1 MLSPVLTIASIPPAD
16 DAIDLMDIDSI
27 KSTFDELIARKL
39 PDDSAIEE
47 WLADW
52 SLLAKR
58 ISEAGTLADISFSKQ
73 TDDTDRLAA
82 VEHYEEVVMP
92 IVRQAEDALNRRLIE
107 TGWSRPDMERPIAR
121 IKTDMGIF
129 RLDNVPLLGEDT
141 LAGNRYAQMSGGLVA
156 DFDGEQRT
164 AKKISGYLLKPDRTV
179 RESAWRT
186 ATGLYSG
193 IREPLDALYGEMV
206 ARRTLI
212 ATNADLENYT
222 SFRWL
227 EMGRFDYSPNDVQR
241 FHQAVLATAV
251 PAVQRRME
259 ARRQILGLDVLR
271 PWDLDVD
278 LYGDPIHP
286 FNTADELVAG
296 AIRAFNMVRPS
307 LATHLE
313 FMRDHELFDLDNR
326 PNKQPGGFMAS
337 LERRGWPFIFMN
349 SVQSPN
355 DIFTMLHE
363 SGHAVH
369 TILSCLWPLIWQAN
383 YSIEAAELASHTM
396 ELIAGEMTEAVN
408 GGFYSRRDWLRTRIA
423 KLDEMLQLIPW
434 IAIVDAQQQWA
445 YANPTHTNEERAA
458 HWLQLHQQYMV
469 GPDWTGIEEE
479 RSYWWQQKLHFFQ
492 VPLYYIEY
500 GIAWFGALQVWRNW
514 REDPETALNQWMGA
528 LRLGGTANLPTVY
541 GTAGAKLVFDTAE
554 MAPLVKLMVDEI
566 ETLEHELLSMP
577 TY

>member
-1 MLSPVLTIASIPPAD
+1 MQSTKGRQSMLSPVLTIASIPPAD

-206 ARRTLI
+206 PVALSSPRTPTWKTI
-212 ATNADLENYT
+212 
-222 SFRWL
+222 
-227 EMGRFDYSPNDVQR
+227 
-241 FHQAVLATAV
+241 
-251 PAVQRRME
+251 
-259 ARRQILGLDVLR
+259 
-271 PWDLDVD
+271 
-278 LYGDPIHP
+278 
-286 FNTADELVAG
+286 
-296 AIRAFNMVRPS
+296 RPS
-307 LATHLE
+307 AGLRWAASTTRQT
-313 FMRDHELFDLDNR
+313 MSSASIRLFSQR
-326 PNKQPGGFMAS
+326 PYRPS
-337 LERRGWPFIFMN
+337 
-349 SVQSPN
+349 SVEWKP
-355 DIFTMLHE
+355 
-363 SGHAVH
+363 
-369 TILSCLWPLIWQAN
+369 
-383 YSIEAAELASHTM
+383 
-396 ELIAGEMTEAVN
+396 
-408 GGFYSRRDWLRTRIA
+408 
-423 KLDEMLQLIPW
+423 
-434 IAIVDAQQQWA
+434 
-445 YANPTHTNEERAA
+445 
-458 HWLQLHQQYMV
+458 V
-469 GPDWTGIEEE
+469 GK
-479 RSYWWQQKLHFFQ
+479 SS
-492 VPLYYIEY
+492 
-500 GIAWFGALQVWRNW
+500 A
-514 REDPETALNQWMGA
+514 
-528 LRLGGTANLPTVY
+528 
-541 GTAGAKLVFDTAE
+541 
-554 MAPLVKLMVDEI
+554 
-566 ETLEHELLSMP
+566 
-577 TY
+577 